1 MEKKYLGGKE
11 TCKLLGVHMQTLYS
25 WDKKGKIETIRTPG
39 NKRLYDVT
47 KFIKE
52 HECNKKEKECKEKID
67 ELEKKEGKINIAY
80 MRVSTRGQINDL
92 ERQKEEVK
100 KKYKNHIIIEDIGSG
115 INLNRRGLR
124 KIIKLGIMGKVNE
137 LVVVYK
143 DRLTRYGYELIEDI
157 ISEYSNGKIIIINKK
172 ERQEPQEE
180 IVMDVLEI
188 MNVFVAKM
196 NGMRKYNKK
205 KDKNI

>member
-39 NKRLYDVT
+39 NKRLYNVT

-52 HECNKKEKECKEKID
+52 YECNKKEKECKEKID

-80 MRVSTRGQINDL
+80 VRVSTRGQINDL